1 MNTQYLKNKRI
12 LLFAPSFFGYD
23 KEFLN
28 GLQKAGA
35 DVDLYN
41 ERISENTFVK
51 ILIRLN
57 PNYLSGYVEKY
68 YDNIIEENKDKN
80 YDYVFFVSVEAATP
94 KIIGKLRSAF
104 SNARFYMYSWDS
116 VENKKYLKDVMPLFD
131 RVWSFDKSD
140 SDKYN
145 IDFLPL
151 FYSNEY
157 SEIASAG
164 VLQKYDALFVG
175 TIHSDRYSFLKCIEK
190 QVHAQKGLVYYW
202 QYFPSILLY
211 IKMKVQSHRFCKE
224 ARFRDF
230 RFESLNKEQ
239 LLKLIAESKAV
250 IDSNHPSQCG
260 LTMRTFETLGAKR
273 KLITTNVNVKE
284 YDFYRESNILV
295 VDRLSPVIDSDFLN
309 SEYEEI
315 PSDIYMKY
323 SLDGWLYH
331 IFSE

>member
-1 MNTQYLKNKRI
+1 MKNKRI

-41 ERISENTFVK
+41 ERISEDTFVK

-57 PNYLSGYVEKY
+57 PNYLSRYVEKY
-68 YDNIIEENKDKN
+68 YDKIIEENKDKN

-94 KIIGKLRSAF
+94 RIISKLRTVF
-104 SNARFYMYSWDS
+104 TNARFYMYSWDS

-140 SDKYN
+140 SKKYN
-145 IDFLPL
+145 IGFLPL

-157 SEIASAG
+157 SDIASSG

-175 TIHSDRYSFLKCIEK
+175 TIHSDRYWFLKNIEGQICALNG
-190 QVHAQKGLVYYW
+190 QVYLW
-202 QYFPSILLY
+202 QYFPSVLLY
-211 IKMKVQSHRFCKE
+211 LKMKLQSRRFCRETKY
-224 ARFRDF
+224 RDF
-230 RFESLNKEQ
+230 RFESLKKER
-239 LLKLIAESKAV
+239 LLELIAESKAV
-250 IDSNHPSQCG
+250 IDSNHPSQSG
-260 LTMRTFETLGAKR
+260 LTMRTLETLGAKR

-295 VDRLSPVIDSDFLN
+295 VDRFSPVVTPDFLA

-315 PSDIYMKY
+315 PLEIYKKY
-323 SLDGWLYH
+323 SLDGWLYC
-331 IFSE
+331 IFSA

>member
-23 KEFLN
+23 KEFFN
-28 GLQKAGA
+28 GLRKAGA

-94 KIIGKLRSAF
+94 KIIGKLRSVF

-140 SDKYN
+140 SEKYN

-157 SEIASAG
+157 SDIASSG

-175 TIHSDRYSFLKCIEK
+175 TIHSDRYWFLKNIER
-190 QVHAQKGLVYYW
+190 QICALNGRVYLW
-202 QYFPSILLY
+202 QYFPSVLLY
-211 IKMKVQSHRFCKE
+211 LKMKLQSRRFCKE
-224 ARFRDF
+224 AKYRDF
-230 RFESLNKEQ
+230 RFESLQKEQ

-250 IDSNHPSQCG
+250 IDSNHPSQSG
-260 LTMRTFETLGAKR
+260 LTMRTLETLGAKR

-284 YDFYRESNILV
+284 YDFYKESNILV
-295 VDRLSPVIDSDFLN
+295 VDRFSPVITSDFFV

-315 PSDIYMKY
+315 PLEIYKKY
-323 SLDGWLYH
+323 SLDGWLYN
-331 IFSE
+331 IFST